1 MPVMQ
6 PTDSNFERTFSDLA
20 FVRLKDKAPTLLD
33 HLIGFQLIDKN
44 EEETH
49 AVGVFGFKV
58 GDDWVYAPVFFIN
71 GELKGYELLYLKSQ
85 DAFVP
90 LTEEWIN
97 YILNRKPS
105 VLGTSESRKV
115 TQQGIRPPDFDVF
128 ARPPYIGS
136 KYASAKRKPVVDRMQ
151 KWAQPFLDVFLVSPK
166 DACYSGVEKSF
177 SLPIALKRL
186 GDKAA
191 ACLFK
196 TMEGDSKFAEAVLHF
211 YKAADLA
218 NFSKAA
224 AAYEKEEAGY
234 TTATVMRNCQDCVN
248 FSGSGS
254 CSMVKGDISKNASCK
269 YWAAKLGKE
278 GSEKSRV
285 TFAELLGG
293 RIPEPVPVVIIH
305 GDDTSNME
313 LELTESDREKLM
325 KDKYVVKDPREPGK
339 QTRAYKSQLS
349 AQLSSP
355 SDNGIY
361 TVLGPG
367 GECREVVILRDML
380 RVGMR
385 RPESASQFVAVID
398 QKSKAMGKYYNSDLL
413 TTERLG
419 PLSTLKDLTDPA
431 DVKIGDKV
439 FLVDPARNKATN
451 PFCVDRINTDSDGIT
466 TIEVCSCYMPS
477 ASASPMLKSPMN
489 RTYPMSDWA
498 NGDESYIESLILTG
512 KEGTNWRQVGNALFV
527 PASVK
532 ACVVKSL
539 TAEERKDRSNRPS
552 YVGDDQPKLELATS
566 SDILYSL
573 SKAAAENR
581 GIVQMQMRTDGTYYW
596 TRLNG
601 GAGAQP
607 MNKLAMLRHLIVHM
621 GLGQKTAEDIL
632 SSMQPRKAET
642 YWLRKAAQGEGT
654 SVMTPS
660 FEEPTVGQEA
670 WTRSAVQYPMTRVQ
684 NLSQNNL
691 ADNRSFYQ
699 NLGMLEDDPKA
710 VAMQAANEGQ
720 KEVLDTAV
728 ISGLVKLMDTD
739 TRVDSY
745 IGDLLLGLDR
755 LGRILF
761 MYYWHNDKFS
771 EHYGQEDMSKLE
783 DSLRN
788 VFASLGELTLFLKQ
802 KTIDSGGSNNA
813 EAELTSVLQ

>member
-105 VLGTSESRKV
+105 VLGESEPRKV
-115 TQQGIRPPDFDVF
+115 TQMGVRPPDFDVF

-136 KYASAKRKPVVDRMQ
+136 KYASVKRKPMLERMQ
-151 KWAQPFLDVFLVSPK
+151 KWAHPFLDVFLVSPK

-177 SLPIALKRL
+177 SIPIALKRL

-196 TMEGDSKFAEAVLHF
+196 TMESDSEFAEAVLHF

-224 AAYEKEEAGY
+224 AAYTKEEAGY
-234 TTATVMRNCQDCVN
+234 TMATVMRHCEDCVN
-248 FSGSGS
+248 YSGGS
-254 CSMVKGDISKNASCK
+254 CSMVKGDISGNASCK
-269 YWAAKLGKE
+269 YWSAKLGKE
-278 GSEKSRV
+278 GAEKSNV
-285 TFAELLGG
+285 TFAEQAGG
-293 RIPEPVPVVIIH
+293 RIPEPVPVVIVH

-313 LELTESDREKLM
+313 LDLTDTEREKLL
-325 KDKYVVKDPREPGK
+325 KDKYVVRDPRKGDSK
-339 QTRAYKSQLS
+339 TRAYKSQLS

-367 GECREVVILRDML
+367 GERREVIILRDML
-380 RVGMR
+380 RVGLR
-385 RPESASQFVAVID
+385 RPESAAQFVAVID
-398 QKSKAMGKYYNSDLL
+398 PKSKAMGKFYNSDLL

-419 PLSTLKDLTDPA
+419 ALATMKDLTDPA
-431 DVKIGDKV
+431 DLKTGDKV
-439 FLVDPARNKATN
+439 FLVDPTRNKATN
-451 PFCVDRINTDSDGIT
+451 PFCVDRIATDSDGIT
-466 TIEVCSCYMPS
+466 TMEVCSCYMPS
-477 ASASPMLKSPMN
+477 SSSSPMLKSPMN
-489 RTYPMSDWA
+489 RTYPVSDWA
-498 NGDESYIESLILTG
+498 NGDESHIEALILTS
-512 KEGTNWRQVGNALFV
+512 KEGVNWRQVGNALFV
-527 PASVK
+527 PKGVK
-532 ACVVKSL
+532 AYVVKSL
-539 TAEERKDRSNRPS
+539 SAEERKNRPS
-552 YVGDDQPKLELATS
+552 YVNDDQPKLELATS

-573 SKAAAENR
+573 SKAASENR
-581 GIVQMQMRTDGTYYW
+581 GIVQMQMRTDGTHYW
-596 TRLNG
+596 TRMNG
-601 GAGAQP
+601 SAGAQP
-607 MNKLAMLRHLIVHM
+607 MNKLAMLKHLIVGL

-632 SSMQPRKAET
+632 SSAQPRKAET
-642 YWLRKAAQGEGT
+642 YWLRKAAQGSET
-654 SVMTPS
+654 SVMSPS

-670 WTRSAVQYPMTRVQ
+670 WTRAATQYPMTRLQ
-684 NLSQNNL
+684 NLSQTNMQ
-691 ADNRSFYQ
+691 DNRSLYQ
-699 NLGMLEDDPKA
+699 NLGQLEDDPKA
-710 VAMQAANEGQ
+710 TAVQAANEGQ

-788 VFASLGELTLFLKQ
+788 VFSSLGELTLFLKQ
-802 KTIDSGGSNNA
+802 KTIDSGGANNA